1 MKRVYLTIPRL
12 PIRPNSRLPIRPRRP
27 RLDVKV
33 HRARRT
39 ILIIVTSAPTPVI
52 AIREAR
58 INHLERDSRAAR
70 DAIII
75 RIEAARGELVA
86 DTASV
91 SAIGLAGAVEAA
103 LEELLV
109 DGAIIHSRATGPLPR
124 VFAAVA
130 RAALEAVV
138 LAGC

>member
-1 MKRVYLTIPRL
+1 M
-12 PIRPNSRLPIRPRRP
+12 
-27 RLDVKV
+27 

-52 AIREAR
+52 TIREAR
-58 INHLERDSRAAR
+58 INHLERDSRAAG

-109 DGAIIHSRATGPLPR
+109 DGAIIHARATGPLPG

-138 LAGC
+138 LANY